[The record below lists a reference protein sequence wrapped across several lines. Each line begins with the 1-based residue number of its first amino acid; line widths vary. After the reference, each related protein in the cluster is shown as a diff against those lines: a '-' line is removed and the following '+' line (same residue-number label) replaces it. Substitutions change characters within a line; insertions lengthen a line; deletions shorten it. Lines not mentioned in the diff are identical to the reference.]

1 MYGNVLHRQYGFRAD
16 CYCRNRFFLSRV
28 TMVTLPHIGQLARG
42 KAAILCEKGWAS
54 AGRFRF
60 LNQLTYFTEILRNS
74 WL

>member
-1 MYGNVLHRQYGFRAD
+1 MSYTDMKGSEQTVTVAIG
-16 CYCRNRFFLSRV
+16 FFLSRV
-28 TMVTLPHIGQLARG
+28 TMVTLPLIGQLARA

-60 LNQLTYFTEILRNS
+60 LNQLTYFTKILRNS